1 MSRRGATDKPS
12 GGLAVI
18 PDNEGRKLFAAIY
31 RTIASEL
38 VLFKLTVRYV
48 NKKKRLKVE
57 YAREYAIDEKLEQL
71 YKSPLAELAVMSQGC
86 ARREYGE
93 MCILDFVD
101 KYGNKL
107 RTIEYK
113 TQRNDI
119 ELVVVAMGTT

>member
-1 MSRRGATDKPS
+1 MARRKTVDKPS

-57 YAREYAIDEKLEQL
+57 YSREYAIDEKLEQI
-71 YKSPLAELAVMSQGC
+71 YRSPLAELTVVSQGC

-93 MCILDFVD
+93 MCTMDFVD

-107 RTIEYK
+107 RTIEYRV
-113 TQRNDI
+113 QRNDI